1 MVMLPIISQRKP
13 TGTPTSKVIAVDFD
27 GTLCVSKW
35 PEIGEPNWSVLN
47 MIKRRKASG
56 DKVILWTCREGQYL
70 TDAVRWCEAHGL
82 RFDAVND
89 NIPERIA
96 QYGNN
101 PRKVSADEYWDDKAV
116 TVTRGGKI

>member
-1 MVMLPIISQRKP
+1 MPMLPMIAPSKP
-13 TGTPTSKVIAVDFD
+13 KGASAGKIIAVDFD

-35 PEIGEPNWSVLN
+35 PEIGDPKWSIINEL
-47 MIKRRKASG
+47 KRRQHNG
-56 DKVILWTCREGQYL
+56 DRVILWTCREGVL
-70 TDAVRWCEAHGL
+70 LNKALAWCREHGIV
-82 RFDAVND
+82 FDAVN
-89 NIPERIA
+89 NNLPERIS